1 MFKPWSI
8 LTNEKNF
15 ADPVVGNA
23 TLNRAGLHILRIL
36 LSDATFVIRTLPLF
50 WLAPRLW
57 WRFHRDGFVV
67 VNNFLPQES
76 FDALV
81 KDYEA
86 RSEAHSKSNPLV
98 KTDERGFGTRID
110 NPGGFDRN
118 DGDSV
123 NRFIDISPESVI
135 YEKFCRSPRMAR
147 LTLALF
153 GVFNRP
159 KKHCMYEL
167 VHGEESMNPDIQ
179 RQMHIDTFHHAFK
192 LWYYIDEVDGS
203 QGPTEYVVGSQ
214 RSTLARLKWS
224 YNMSL
229 NKSRPEVGDKG
240 GSFRIDDADMAA
252 MKLRPPAKLTV
263 SRNTLVLVDTKGFH
277 RRGLAQDSTVRRG
290 LYANFRPWAFLPIV
304 F

>member
-36 LSDATFVIRTLPLF
+36 LSDTAFVLRTLPLF

-67 VNNFLPQES
+67 INNFLPQES

-86 RSEAHSKSNPLV
+86 RSEAHRKSHPLV
-98 KTDERGFGTRID
+98 KTGERGFGTRID

-118 DGDSV
+118 DGYSV

-135 YEKFCRSPRMAR
+135 YEKFSRSPRMAR
-147 LTLALF
+147 LTLALL
-153 GVFNRP
+153 GLFNRP
-159 KKHCMYEL
+159 KKHCMYDL
-167 VHGEESMNPDIQ
+167 VHVEESMNPDIQ
-179 RQMHIDTFHHAFK
+179 RQMHIDTFHH
-192 LWYYIDEVDGS
+192 
-203 QGPTEYVVGSQ
+203 
-214 RSTLARLKWS
+214 
-224 YNMSL
+224 
-229 NKSRPEVGDKG
+229 
-240 GSFRIDDADMAA
+240 
-252 MKLRPPAKLTV
+252 
-263 SRNTLVLVDTKGFH
+263 
-277 RRGLAQDSTVRRG
+277 
-290 LYANFRPWAFLPIV
+290 V